1 MRLWLATRVLPIV
14 LTALALAGCGGGN
27 SSASK
32 TVVQVTL
39 SPASLSVVA
48 GEVVAVSTGA
58 LNAAGSTVSP
68 APSFTINTSN
78 PKLVTVSPQGQ
89 VCGGVWDSTFVVCN
103 GLDSVGNPLAGI
115 ATLTATANGVTSAP
129 VTVSVHPVVT
139 SVLVDAVTGCT
150 STKLTKQFIPHA
162 CSTAVTPHAATGPCS
177 PNAAEISD
185 KIGEFT
191 WSSTNPAVVFV
202 DANGLATAAAPG
214 LAGIVASVGTTSSPA
229 TNFKTCM
236 PTQIVLHVNGDVG
249 TPTEQATMA
258 ITETR
263 LIQADMVDENGVV
276 TLGAPMPIFSNNQ
289 EVVLVTG
296 PSSGATITA
305 ESPGGAGL
313 LAACVPPLCGAG
325 INQPVYSNLF
335 SVFVTGAGP
344 ATAVY
349 VGSSSSTALIPFDTS
364 KNPLVAGS
372 TVTLPGGLFSM
383 VFTQNGATAYLGTTQ
398 GLVKLD
404 TTTNGVTTVTTN
416 ATGSILAISPDG
428 NRLIMSN
435 AAFEP
440 DPTHHRLFIFD
451 ATANTVSTFILP
463 GANAAAFTSDGAKAY
478 ITAGSNPQNVYVFSP
493 FLTLQKLSVGGNAF
507 SSAATASGPFA
518 FIADSLGLK
527 VVNACD
533 NSLQAVNAPS
543 TSTPQLVGAFQ
554 DNDTFVTVNTTG
566 LDVDSL
572 TIGLPASGFCPPT
585 VAHSNQ
591 FLDFGLGAFTARKL
605 LVSTSIFNPIVVL
618 PVGVN
623 KVISTVVNRSAPT
636 AIPFVGG
643 GTEAL
648 GGGITLDG
656 ATLWVGVAGTND
668 LHRINLL
675 THTDEVQVA
684 LTALK
689 KVDGSQ
695 APPEVV
701 AVKPK

>member
-1 MRLWLATRVLPIV
+1 MRLWLATRVLPIA
-14 LTALALAGCGGGN
+14 LTALALAGCGG
-27 SSASK
+27 SSNTNK

-48 GEVVAVSTGA
+48 GEVVAVAAGA
-58 LNAAGSTVSP
+58 LNASGTAVAP
-68 APSFTINTSN
+68 APNFTINTSN
-78 PKLVTVSPQGQ
+78 PKLVTVSPKGD

-139 SVLVDAVTGCT
+139 SVVVDPVTGCT
-150 STKLTKQFIPHA
+150 STKLTKQFTPHA
-162 CSTAVTPHAATGPCS
+162 CSTAVTPHDAGPPCG
-177 PNAAEISD
+177 PGAAEISG
-185 KIGEFT
+185 KIGDFT
-191 WSSTNPAVVFV
+191 WSSTNSSVVNV
-202 DANGLATAAAPG
+202 DPNGLATASAPG
-214 LAGIVASVGTTSSPA
+214 LAGIVASVGTTTSPA

-258 ITETR
+258 LTETR
-263 LIQADMVDENGVV
+263 LIQADMVDENGVL

-313 LAACVPPLCGAG
+313 LAVCVPPACGAG

-349 VGSSSSTALIPFDTS
+349 VGSSSSTSLIPFDTS
-364 KNPLVAGS
+364 KNPPVAGP

-383 VFTQNGATAYLGTTQ
+383 VFIQNGSTAYLGTTQ

-404 TTTNGVTTVTTN
+404 STTNGVTTLTTN

-440 DPTHHRLFIFD
+440 DPTHHRLFVYD
-451 ATANTVSTFILP
+451 VTANTVTTFILP
-463 GANAAAFTSDGAKAY
+463 GANAAAFTNDGAKAY

-507 SSAATASGPFA
+507 SSATTASGPFA
-518 FIADSLGLK
+518 FLADSLGLK
-527 VVNACD
+527 VVNVCD
-533 NSLQAVNAPS
+533 NSLAANAPS

-554 DNDTFVTVNTTG
+554 DNDTFVSVNSTG

-572 TIGLPASGFCPPT
+572 TVGLPASGFCPPT
-585 VAHSNQ
+585 VTHSNQ

-618 PVGVN
+618 PVGIN
-623 KVISTVVNRSAPT
+623 KVISTVVNRSGPT
-636 AIPFVGG
+636 AIPFAGG

-648 GGGITLDG
+648 SGGITLDG
-656 ATLWVGVAGTND
+656 STLWVGVAGTNN

-675 THTDEVQVA
+675 TNTDEVQVA
-684 LTALK
+684 LTDLK
-689 KVDGSQ
+689 KADGSQ